1 MSQATRNIN
10 SRRGSVNTE
19 KTEGQNELKCGTCEK
34 PLTKKDKQL
43 KCDLCDL
50 WHHIACLKMDDDT
63 YECILKDRKKA
74 MPLIRTYCTRQ
85 CNRAASKYLDG
96 VIILETEVKK
106 LKECVSGVK
115 KSVVE
120 IQSGS
125 FTDEMI
131 STVTDIVT
139 SNISKATP
147 NLEEGRL
154 EILQDEAIGFK
165 SMISTL
171 EREQISEMEDRLSRK
186 SNVFVFGVEE
196 KPIKDRKERFDKDDK
211 KVQEILDKSGVTNKP
226 TKIRCI
232 GNFDKGNKSGRP
244 LRVTFDSEDTSFHK
258 ARKEENDSEALLN
271 KVSLRKDLTRKERDE
286 DNALFEKL
294 KLKQKEAKDSGD
306 EYAKWIRR
314 RGRLVN
320 IGRYPMQ
327 ENEEEEEDKEEEIE
341 EEEEERQVD

>member
-96 VIILETEVKK
+96 VIRLETEVKE

-120 IQSGS
+120 IQSGC

-147 NLEEGRL
+147 KLEEGRL
-154 EILQDEAIGFK
+154 EILHDEAK

-171 EREQISEMEDRLSRK
+171 ERDQISEMEDRLSRK

-226 TKIRCI
+226 TKIRRI
-232 GNFDKGNKSGRP
+232 GNFDKGNKNGRP
-244 LRVTFDSEDTSFHK
+244 LRVTFDSEDTRDKVLKSFHK
-258 ARKEENDSEALLN
+258 ARKEENDPEALLN

-286 DNALFEKL
+286 DNALFERL
-294 KLKQKEAKDSGD
+294 KLKQQEAKDSGD
-306 EYAKWIRR
+306 EFAKWIRR

-320 IGRYPMQ
+320 IGRYPM
-327 ENEEEEEDKEEEIE
+327 EEDEDQEEEIE
-341 EEEEERQVD
+341 EEEERQVD